1 MRHPLTHHRVTRR
14 AGSGLLAVAA
24 VAGTATM
31 LSAAPA
37 SALSWHCSKGS
48 HTIDTANYSGPW
60 PDNWKVTVK
69 NCSARSGAYVYG
81 KATIKW
87 DGPTF
92 NNTNPNVFDGAKYRL
107 VVKKSVRGTDPTV
120 AKKDFNLEGKL
131 ETSANSGSYTTG
143 TIKAKVNST
152 KAYAD
157 GTLLLDWHQCCG
169 GYKSWGFPAS
179 PNT

>member
-1 MRHPLTHHRVTRR
+1 VRRPWTHHRFTRR

-37 SALSWHCSKGS
+37 SALSWHCSKSS

-60 PDNWKVTVK
+60 PDNWKITVQ
-69 NCSARSGAYVYG
+69 NCAARSGSYVYG

-87 DGPTF
+87 DGPTYY
-92 NNTNPNVFDGAKYRL
+92 NTGPNIFDGAKYRL
-107 VVKKSVRGTDPTV
+107 VLKKSVAGTDPTV
-120 AKKDFNLEGKL
+120 AKKDYDIEEKL
-131 ETSANSGSYTTG
+131 EANPGSGSYTTG
-143 TIKAKVNST
+143 TIKAKVNRT

-169 GYKSWGFPAS
+169 GYKSWGYAAS
-179 PNT
+179 PKA